1 MKPLIYGHRGSP
13 FKAPENTI
21 ASIKKALEDGC
32 EAVEI
37 DVRKTKDNKIVVIH
51 DIRVDRTANGK
62 GFVSDF
68 ALNELKKL
76 SFNGEKIPTLNE
88 VIDFVDARK
97 SKIFG
102 TNSVGK
108 KAVIIIELKEE
119 NLEKDIIKIIEKNGF
134 LDKAIIISFYHK
146 LIKNIKES
154 NKKIKTGILLVGKPI
169 DTVELAQE
177 AEADYLFLNYAF
189 VDKELVSKAH
199 KNNLK
204 VYVWN
209 IDAIKDLEEMLKLN
223 VDGIGSNKPELIV
236 GYFKK

>member
-88 VIDFVDARK
+88 VIDFV
-97 SKIFG
+97 
-102 TNSVGK
+102 GK
-108 KAVIIIELKEE
+108 KASIIIELKEE

-169 DTVELAQE
+169 DTVELAHE
-177 AEADYLFLNYAF
+177 AEADYLFLNYAY

-209 IDAIKDLEEMLKLN
+209 IDTIKDLGEMLKLN
-223 VDGIGSNKPELIV
+223 VDGIGSNKPDLIA

>member
-88 VIDFVDARK
+88 VIDFV
-97 SKIFG
+97 
-102 TNSVGK
+102 GK
-108 KAVIIIELKEE
+108 KASIIIELKEE

>member
-37 DVRKTKDNKIVVIH
+37 DVRKTKDNEIVVIH

-68 ALNELKKL
+68 TLNELKKL

-88 VIDFVDARK
+88 VIDFV
-97 SKIFG
+97 
-102 TNSVGK
+102 GK
-108 KAVIIIELKEE
+108 KANIIIELKEE
-119 NLEKDIIKIIEKNGF
+119 NLENDIEKIIKKNGF
-134 LDKAIIISFYHK
+134 LDNAIIISFYHK
-146 LIKNIKES
+146 LIKNIKNF
-154 NKKIKTGILLVGKPI
+154 NKKIKTGILLVGKPV
-169 DTVELAQE
+169 DTIELAHE
-177 AEADYLFLNYAF
+177 AQADYLFLHYAY
-189 VDKELVSKAH
+189 VDKELVNKAH

-223 VDGIGSNKPELIV
+223 VDGTGSNKPDVLIQ
-236 GYFKK
+236 YLKNK